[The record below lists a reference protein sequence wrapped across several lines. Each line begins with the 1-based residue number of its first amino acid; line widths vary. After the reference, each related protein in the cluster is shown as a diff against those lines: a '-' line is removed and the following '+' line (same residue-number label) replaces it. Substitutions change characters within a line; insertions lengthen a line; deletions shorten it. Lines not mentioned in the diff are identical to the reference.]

1 MCPDVLCQALTSGAP
16 PYQGR
21 ESLAVWVLRC
31 WGQGSVTATGLLS
44 SSLSI
49 CTHLSTPYIRLW
61 HWNFTLDAPTL
72 LQLWS
77 QSLYQY
83 ICSCSSFL
91 ILIFFFF
98 FLTLHN
104 CISFAKYQNE
114 SATGIHVFPILNLFI
129 YLSPAALDVCCFPR
143 ISSGLAKVCTL
154 CLLPQEESLV
164 LSHSP
169 HFSQAGDSSVL
180 GHLPKV
186 LSTILDW

>member
-98 FLTLHN
+98 FFKLYITVLVLPN
-104 CISFAKYQNE
+104 IKMNPPQVYMCSPSWTFLSTCLQLPWM
-114 SATGIHVFPILNLFI
+114 SAASLVSLQVWPR
-129 YLSPAALDVCCFPR
+129 SARSVCFPR
-143 ISSGLAKVCTL
+143 KRAWFSAILPTFPRQGIPL
-154 CLLPQEESLV
+154 C
-164 LSHSP
+164 
-169 HFSQAGDSSVL
+169 
-180 GHLPKV
+180 
-186 LSTILDW
+186 